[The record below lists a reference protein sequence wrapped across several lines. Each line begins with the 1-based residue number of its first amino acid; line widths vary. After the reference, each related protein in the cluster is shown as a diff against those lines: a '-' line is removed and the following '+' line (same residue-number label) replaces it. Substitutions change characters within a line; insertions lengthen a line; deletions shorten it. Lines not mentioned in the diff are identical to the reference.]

1 MDDTNGAMI
10 KLTSSNYLIWKPR
23 MKDILFCKDL
33 YEPIESGS
41 EKSEHKSNKQWE
53 VLHRKM
59 VAIIRQWIDHNIIHH
74 VAKDIRADELWQKS
88 ESTYEWQST
97 QNKVSLIRKIVNLE
111 YKDGHSVTEHF
122 SDFQGLVN
130 QLTTMKL
137 ALDDEVHA
145 LLLFSLLSDG
155 CETLVVSLSNSMPNG
170 QLTMDIVK
178 DNMLNEEAR
187 RKELGISSES
197 RALVVNKS
205 EKSWK
210 R

>member
-1 MDDTNGAMI
+1 
-10 KLTSSNYLIWKPR
+10 
-23 MKDILFCKDL
+23 
-33 YEPIESGS
+33 
-41 EKSEHKSNKQWE
+41 
-53 VLHRKM
+53 M